1 MCAICLVEGELFISG
16 KDEGGGNGVP
26 PKLTEEFS
34 PWGAEHFSSFQ
45 TALPHSKKGPTLLR
59 EEIAQLETLLQRVT
73 LQKQCFGKPNKDAI
87 IPQHRQ
93 CQEGAGWS
101 RIQETDNVM
110 APFIKKRGEC
120 AHQLLASWKMKLFSL
135 QRIIYFCWGDSEIVF
150 TFRGPTKFQWDHV
163 TLYGPSKRAPRGAN

>member
-110 APFIKKRGEC
+110 APFIKKKRRVC
-120 AHQLLASWKMKLFSL
+120 TPAACQLENEALLP
-135 QRIIYFCWGDSEIVF
+135 SEDNLLLLG
-150 TFRGPTKFQWDHV
+150 R
-163 TLYGPSKRAPRGAN
+163 L